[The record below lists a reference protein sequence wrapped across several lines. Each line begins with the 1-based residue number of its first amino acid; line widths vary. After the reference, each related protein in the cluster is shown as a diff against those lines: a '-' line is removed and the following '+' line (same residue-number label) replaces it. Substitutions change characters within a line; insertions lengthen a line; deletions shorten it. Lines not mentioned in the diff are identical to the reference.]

1 MFFPIRTSIQARRT
15 PYVNYFL
22 IAANIVIYLLSYGPH
37 TLSVPGLGQVVEPL
51 RTWAQPFQLV
61 SQQPQL
67 WQFITYAFL
76 HGGTMHIFGNMFFL
90 YIFGNNVN
98 DRLGN
103 VGYLCFYLSG
113 AVFSGIGHTLL
124 SSNPV
129 LGASGAVAAVTGAY
143 LVLLPNSLITVVYWF
158 IFIGTVEIRAL
169 YFIAFKLIIYDNI
182 IAADAA
188 HGIAYAAHL
197 AGYVFGI
204 AAIMALLAGG
214 LIDSNFND
222 LWSMVRQ
229 WNRRRQFRD
238 TVSAGYD
245 PFTGMGRKPVAS
257 QVTAHGPGSEKEKAI
272 ADLRSRISEA
282 MSQRNPAKAAALY
295 LELLETDSA
304 QILPRQHQLDAAN
317 QLMSE
322 GNWQAS
328 ADAYEKFLSLYAGY
342 EFAEQ
347 VHLMLGLL
355 YGRYLS
361 RPQDAIKHLETALDH
376 LTDPGQKTLCRQE
389 IERLKNA

>member
-1 MFFPIRTSIQARRT
+1 MFFPIRTSIQPRRT

-22 IAANIVIYLLSYGPH
+22 IAANIIVYLFSFANPTGR
-37 TLSVPGLGQVVEPL
+37 GLQMRAWTEFFMLTPEH
-51 RTWAQPFQLV
+51 PYI
-61 SQQPQL
+61 
-67 WQFITYAFL
+67 WQFVTYAFL
-76 HGGTMHIFGNMFFL
+76 HGGAMHIFGNMFFL
-90 YIFGNNVN
+90 YIFGNNIN

-143 LVLLPNSLITVVYWF
+143 LVLAPNSLITVVYWF
-158 IFIGTVEIRAL
+158 LFIGTVEIRAL

-188 HGIAYAAHL
+188 HGIAYTAHL
-197 AGYVFGI
+197 AGYGFGI
-204 AAIMALLAGG
+204 LAIMALLAGG

-222 LWSMVRQ
+222 LWSMLRQ
-229 WNRRRQFRD
+229 WNRRRQFRE
-238 TVSAGYD
+238 TVSGGYD
-245 PFTGMGRKPVAS
+245 PFTGVGRKPVTS
-257 QVTAHGPGSEKEKAI
+257 HVTMPKHGTEKEQKI

-282 MSQRNPAKAAALY
+282 MHKRNPALAAALY
-295 LELLETDSA
+295 LELLQTDAS
-304 QILPRQHQLDAAN
+304 QVLPRQLQLDVAN

-322 GNWQAS
+322 GQWQLS
-328 ADAYEKFLSLYAGY
+328 ADAYEKFLSLYANY

-361 RPQDAIKHLETALDH
+361 RPDEAIKHLETALDR
-376 LTDPGQKTLCRQE
+376 LTDAGQKNMCRQE
-389 IERLKNA
+389 IERLKNG

>member
-1 MFFPIRTSIQARRT
+1 MFLPIRTSIEPKQT

-22 IAANIVIYLLSYGPH
+22 IAANIIVYLFSFHNPTGR
-37 TLSVPGLGQVVEPL
+37 GLQMRPWTEFFMLTPEH
-51 RTWAQPFQLV
+51 PYI
-61 SQQPQL
+61 
-67 WQFITYAFL
+67 WQFVTYAFL

-98 DRLGN
+98 DRLGHI
-103 VGYLCFYLSG
+103 GYLCFYLSG

-143 LVLLPNSLITVVYWF
+143 LVLLPNSLITVVYWLF
-158 IFIGTVEIRAL
+158 FIGTVEIRAL

-188 HGIAYAAHL
+188 HGIAYTAHL
-197 AGYVFGI
+197 AGYAFGI
-204 AAIMALLAGG
+204 LAMMGLLAGG
-214 LIDSNFND
+214 LIESNFND
-222 LWSMVRQ
+222 LWSMIRQ
-229 WNRRRQFRD
+229 WNRRRLFRD
-238 TVSAGYD
+238 TVSEGYD
-245 PFTGMGRKPVAS
+245 PFTGIGRKPDSPHITMPKHDA
-257 QVTAHGPGSEKEKAI
+257 EKEQKI
-272 ADLRSRISEA
+272 LEFRSAISEA
-282 MSQRNPAKAAALY
+282 MHRRNPAEAAGLY
-295 LELLETDSA
+295 LDLLETDSS
-304 QILPRQHQLDAAN
+304 QVLPRQLQLDVAN

-322 GNWQAS
+322 GKWQAS
-328 ADAYEKFLSLYAGY
+328 ADAYEKFLSLYANY

-361 RPQDAIKHLETALDH
+361 RPQEAIKHLETALDR
-376 LTDPGQKTLCRQE
+376 LTDPGQKNLCRQE
-389 IERLKNA
+389 IERLKTA

>member
-1 MFFPIRTSIQARRT
+1 
-15 PYVNYFL
+15 VNYFL
-22 IAANIVIYLLSYGPH
+22 IAANILVYLFSFHNPTGR
-37 TLSVPGLGQVVEPL
+37 GLQMRAWTEFFMLTPEH
-51 RTWAQPFQLV
+51 PYI
-61 SQQPQL
+61 
-67 WQFITYAFL
+67 WQFVTYAFL
-76 HGGTMHIFGNMFFL
+76 HGNAMHIFGNMFFL
-90 YIFGNNVN
+90 YIFGNNIN

-103 VGYLCFYLSG
+103 IGYLCFYLSG

-143 LVLLPNSLITVVYWF
+143 LVLLPNSLITVIYWF
-158 IFIGTVEIRAL
+158 FFIGTVEIRAL

-188 HGIAYAAHL
+188 HGIAYTAHL
-197 AGYVFGI
+197 AGYAFGI
-204 AAIMALLAGG
+204 LALMALLAGG

-222 LWSMVRQ
+222 LWSMLKQ
-229 WNRRRQFRD
+229 WNRRRRFRE
-238 TVSAGYD
+238 TVSEGYD

-257 QVTAHGPGSEKEKAI
+257 QVTMPKHGTEKEQKI

-282 MSQRNPAKAAALY
+282 MHRRNPAQAAALY
-295 LELLETDSA
+295 LELLDVDSS
-304 QILPRQHQLDAAN
+304 QILPRQLQLDVSN

-322 GNWQAS
+322 GQWQQS
-328 ADAYEKFLSLYAGY
+328 ADAYEKFLSLYANY

-355 YGRYLS
+355 CGRYLS
-361 RPQDAIKHLETALDH
+361 RPDDAIKHLETALDR
-376 LTDPGQKTLCRQE
+376 LTDPGQKTMCRQE
-389 IERLKNA
+389 IERLKNG

>member
-1 MFFPIRTSIQARRT
+1 MFFPIRTSIQPRRT

-22 IAANIVIYLLSYGPH
+22 IAANILVYLFSFHNPTGR
-37 TLSVPGLGQVVEPL
+37 GLQMRAWTEFFMLTPEH
-51 RTWAQPFQLV
+51 PYI
-61 SQQPQL
+61 
-67 WQFITYAFL
+67 WQFVTYAFL
-76 HGGTMHIFGNMFFL
+76 HGNAMHIFGNMFFL
-90 YIFGNNVN
+90 YIFGNNIN

-103 VGYLCFYLSG
+103 IGYLCFYLSG

-143 LVLLPNSLITVVYWF
+143 LVLLPNSLITVIYWF
-158 IFIGTVEIRAL
+158 FFIGTVEIRAL

-188 HGIAYAAHL
+188 HGIAYTAHL
-197 AGYVFGI
+197 AGYAFGI
-204 AAIMALLAGG
+204 LALMALLAGG

-222 LWSMVRQ
+222 LWSMLKQ
-229 WNRRRQFRD
+229 WNRRRRFRE
-238 TVSAGYD
+238 TVSEGYD

-257 QVTAHGPGSEKEKAI
+257 QVTMPKHGTEKEQKI

-282 MSQRNPAKAAALY
+282 MHRRNPAQAAALY
-295 LELLETDSA
+295 LELLDVDSS
-304 QILPRQHQLDAAN
+304 QILPRQLQLDVSN

-322 GNWQAS
+322 GQWQQS
-328 ADAYEKFLSLYAGY
+328 ADAYEKFLSLYANY

-355 YGRYLS
+355 CGRYLS
-361 RPQDAIKHLETALDH
+361 RPDDAIKHLETALDR
-376 LTDPGQKTLCRQE
+376 LTDPGQKTMCRQE
-389 IERLKNA
+389 IERLKNG